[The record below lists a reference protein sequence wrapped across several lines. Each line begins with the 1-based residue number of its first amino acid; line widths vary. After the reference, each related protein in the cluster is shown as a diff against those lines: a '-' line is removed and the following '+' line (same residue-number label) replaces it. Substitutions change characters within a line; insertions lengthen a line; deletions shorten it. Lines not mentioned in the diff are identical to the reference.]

1 MSLIKSKAK
10 TSITL
15 IKSKAKISITLI
27 KSKAKSVNVLIK
39 SNPKLFRCPI
49 RYNPENDADECKER
63 LECELH
69 NAESDVEECPHSHNT
84 LNVKHQLRSY
94 GHLGTH
100 LGKTEELGE
109 IRNPLRGKVK

>member
-1 MSLIKSKAK
+1 MNTKDTTFNLFLPSRVYFFGSSRCA
-10 TSITL
+10 
-15 IKSKAKISITLI
+15 IS
-27 KSKAKSVNVLIK
+27 
-39 SNPKLFRCPI
+39 
-49 RYNPENDADECKER
+49 YNPENDADECKER

-69 NAESDVEECPHSHNT
+69 NAESDVEECPHSNNT

-109 IRNPLRGKVK
+109 IRKPLRGKVK

>member
-1 MSLIKSKAK
+1 MS
-10 TSITL
+10 L

-27 KSKAKSVNVLIK
+27 KSKAKSVNILIK

-63 LECELH
+63 LECELQD
-69 NAESDVEECPHSHNT
+69 AESDVEECPHSHNT

-100 LGKTEELGE
+100 LGKTEELGK
-109 IRNPLRGKVK
+109 IRKPLRGKVK